1 MCIHTYVCKQV
12 YQICASG
19 VSKVQLIGVKSFIT
33 QKTRACHKNIKEL
46 TNLSL
51 KYVVIDNDS
60 LINTNYIYA

>member
-1 MCIHTYVCKQV
+1 MQTSISDMRQWGKQSSIDMRKKF
-12 YQICASG
+12 YNS
-19 VSKVQLIGVKSFIT
+19 
-33 QKTRACHKNIKEL
+33 KTRACHKNIKEL